1 MIIYNFILTFDK
13 QKLNVVILIIPKIKT
28 RFAPGSSAKNQL
40 TTQSDNFLHL
50 IQHYQIQRRKGKTFF
65 LNHKKII
72 NN

>member
-1 MIIYNFILTFDK
+1 M
-13 QKLNVVILIIPKIKT
+13 VILIIPKIKT
-28 RFAPGSSAKNQL
+28 RFAPECSAENQS

-65 LNHKKII
+65 LNHKKNI